1 MAEADPIGLRLWARA
16 RRLRSEADQQAEA
29 VLLQAAVWLELRP
42 DAHACPQIAESI
54 ALHYLL
60 LAEHPE
66 VRRQPGLGERYT
78 QRAWTWAHEAE
89 HGVPTLCGLLERAR
103 PDA

>member
-1 MAEADPIGLRLWARA
+1 MTGTGGIGLRLWERA
-16 RRLRSEADQQAEA
+16 RRLRSTADCQTEG
-29 VLLQAAVWLELRP
+29 VLLRAAVWLELRR
-42 DAHACPQIAESI
+42 DAHACAQIAESI

-60 LAEHPE
+60 LAQHPE
-66 VRRQPGLGERYT
+66 VRRQPGLGERYA

-89 HGVPTLCGLLERAR
+89 HGEPTLCGLAERAR